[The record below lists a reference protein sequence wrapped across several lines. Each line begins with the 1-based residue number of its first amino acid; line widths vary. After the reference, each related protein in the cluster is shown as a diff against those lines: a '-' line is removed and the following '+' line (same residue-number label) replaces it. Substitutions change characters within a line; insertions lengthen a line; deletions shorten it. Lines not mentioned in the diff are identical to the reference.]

1 MEKKVKIIYQH
12 LKTKYK
18 YSYNP
23 PFLQPAPT
31 KKKKLPVQIRFKL
44 PFQKNVLFFHCKPLR
59 RENTILTACLQPN
72 VTQPSNCVF
81 KTVHMSTYIY
91 ALTSRPFTAL
101 RL

>member
-72 VTQPSNCVF
+72 VTQRSNCVF
-81 KTVHMSTYIY
+81 KTVHMSIYIY
-91 ALTSRPFTAL
+91 TH
-101 RL
+101 